1 MDSQLRFL
9 VNDRRGGDWL
19 SKVVNRITKSYAKL
33 TILIYWLPYFYIAV
47 LVSRLMSPL
56 FDTDNIVP
64 PVVVVSDSII
74 AGPKISLVFLWTN
87 LALVS
92 SRNK

>member
-33 TILIYWLPYFYIAV
+33 TILIYWLPFFYIAV

-64 PVVVVSDSII
+64 PVVSDSII

>member
-56 FDTDNIVP
+56 FDIDNIVP
-64 PVVVVSDSII
+64 PVVSDSII

>member
-56 FDTDNIVP
+56 FDSDNIVP
-64 PVVVVSDSII
+64 PVVSDSII